1 MIRSVVVVGSP
12 EGTHLAGSLVRAASG
27 MLPARLCD
35 VGIASSSFEPLNKL
49 WWRIDRQSPHTQK
62 LEAAVLD
69 AVADLICPLVVTTG
83 LSPVRA
89 AALRACR
96 GRGAKLAHFSSDDPW
111 NPRFAARWHFA
122 ALRQYD
128 VVFTPRRSNLSD
140 FLRLGVRDVRW
151 LPFGYDGEFLGDRSD
166 RAVQDASD
174 ILFVGGADRDRAEF
188 LDRFCAAG
196 LSVTVV
202 GGYWGRYRNVH
213 RRDLGQCSPVVVAA
227 LTRASKVSII
237 MVRRANRDGHTMRS
251 FEAGAIGGCLLVED
265 TAEHREIFGAD
276 DEAVRY
282 FTSPEEAAGIAR
294 TLLADEASRTRL
306 ATAVRRRITGGR
318 HTYTDRLRE
327 MLKSVEDLPARPLEP
342 SHA

>member
-1 MIRSVVVVGSP
+1 MKLLLVGGRG
-12 EGTHLAGSLVRAASG
+12 GTNVAESLKRGGHQLGLSTEVLDQAQAHIGWTILRRIVW
-27 MLPARLCD
+27 RLNRKPLRLKEFSAM
-35 VGIASSSFEPLNKL
+35 ASSKVIE
-49 WWRIDRQSPHTQK
+49 DRA
-62 LEAAVLD
+62 EVL
-69 AVADLICPLVVTTG
+69 ITTG
-83 LSPVRA
+83 AAPVTART
-89 AALRACR
+89 LRGLRDQGVVCIN
-96 GRGAKLAHFSSDDPW
+96 FSTDDPW
-111 NPRFAARWHFA
+111 NPGFASRWHFA
-122 ALRQYD
+122 ALKQYD
-128 VVFTPRRSNLSD
+128 VVFTPRRSNLGD

-151 LPFGYDGEFLGDRSD
+151 LPFGYDGELLGDRSD
-166 RAVQDASD
+166 CAVEDASD

-188 LDRFCAAG
+188 FDRFCATG

-213 RRDLGQCSPVVVAA
+213 RRDLGQRSPGEVAA
-227 LTRASKVSII
+227 LTRASKISII
-237 MVRRANRDGHTMRS
+237 LVRRANRDGHTMRS

-282 FTSPEEAAGIAR
+282 FTSPGEAADIAR

-306 ATAVRRRITGGR
+306 ATAVRRRITGNR

-342 SHA
+342 SDA